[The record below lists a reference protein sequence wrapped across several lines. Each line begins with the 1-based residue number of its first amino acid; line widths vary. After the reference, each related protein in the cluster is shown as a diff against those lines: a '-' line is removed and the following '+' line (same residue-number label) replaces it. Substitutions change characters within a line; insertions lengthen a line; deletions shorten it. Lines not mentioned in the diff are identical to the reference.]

1 MTFCQRLRG
10 FKAFRNPSPTSSRAK
25 AVPTMHSPG
34 GTQAQGRV
42 VSVTSSMA
50 FWVRLPQVG
59 PQATNTFYQRIIDR
73 TQADTDQEHL
83 RVLIWSDAKIPDRTA
98 GILGTPEQ
106 AEAVFAHLLADAKL
120 LEGAGC
126 TVLAIP
132 CNTSH
137 YFADRL
143 QAQLHVPIIHM
154 IRETVKTIQAMGKQ
168 TVGILATD
176 GTVQTGIYQNELTA
190 AGLTPVTL
198 PEELQKTVMSI
209 IYDEIKKGETG
220 SREKFGEID
229 AYLRSVGCDCA
240 ILGCTELSVYRTST
254 ACPPSISTPWRS
266 WPSRPSSA
274 AANNCGTYKK
284 EPSPRGKVAAKQTDE
299 GYLTLLSRRVLR

>member
-1 MTFCQRLRG
+1 M
-10 FKAFRNPSPTSSRAK
+10 KAQQEGILG
-25 AVPTMHSPG
+25 VLG
-34 GTQAQGRV
+34 G
-42 VSVTSSMA
+42 M
-50 FWVRLPQVG
+50 G

-73 TQADTDQEHL
+73 TQAETDQEHL

-98 GILGTPEQ
+98 GILAGPEE
-106 AEAVFAHLLADAKL
+106 AEKVYEALLAGAKL

-143 QAQLHVPIIHM
+143 QARLGIPIIHM
-154 IRETVKTIQAMGKQ
+154 IRETVAALQAMGKK

-176 GTVQTGIYQNELTA
+176 GTVQTGIYQKELIA

-198 PEELQKTVMSI
+198 PEGLQKTVMSI

-220 SREKFGEID
+220 SREKFGEVD
-229 AYLRSVGCDCA
+229 AWLRQAGCDCA
-240 ILGCTELSVYRTST
+240 ILGCTELSVYRNLHSL
-254 ACPPSISTPWRS
+254 PPYYIDAMEVLAQQAILR
-266 WPSRPSSA
+266 
-274 AANNCGTYKK
+274 CG
-284 EPSPRGKVAAKQTDE
+284 KQ
-299 GYLTLLSRRVLR
+299 LRNV

>member
-1 MTFCQRLRG
+1 MKERKEGIL
-10 FKAFRNPSPTSSRAK
+10 
-25 AVPTMHSPG
+25 G
-34 GTQAQGRV
+34 G
-42 VSVTSSMA
+42 M
-50 FWVRLPQVG
+50 G

-73 TQADTDQEHL
+73 TQAETDQEHL

-98 GILGTPEQ
+98 GILGTPDQ
-106 AEAVFAHLLADAKL
+106 AEAVYAALLAGAKL

-143 QAQLHVPIIHM
+143 QAQLHIPSIHM
-154 IRETVKTIQAMGKQ
+154 IRGTVAAIQAMGKK

-176 GTVQTGIYQNELTA
+176 GTVQTGIYQKELTA

-198 PEELQKTVMSI
+198 PERLQKTVMSI

-220 SREKFGEID
+220 SREKFGEVD
-229 AYLRSVGCDCA
+229 AWLRQAGCDCA
-240 ILGCTELSVYRTST
+240 ILGCTELSVYRALHSL
-254 ACPPSISTPWRS
+254 PPYYMDAMEVLAEQAILR
-266 WPSRPSSA
+266 
-274 AANNCGTYKK
+274 CG
-284 EPSPRGKVAAKQTDE
+284 KQ
-299 GYLTLLSRRVLR
+299 LRNV

>member
-1 MTFCQRLRG
+1 MEGILG
-10 FKAFRNPSPTSSRAK
+10 
-25 AVPTMHSPG
+25 VLG
-34 GTQAQGRV
+34 G
-42 VSVTSSMA
+42 M
-50 FWVRLPQVG
+50 G

-83 RVLIWSDAKIPDRTA
+83 RVLIWSAAKIPDRTA

-106 AEAVFAHLLADAKL
+106 AEAVVAHLLADAKL

-143 QAQLHVPIIHM
+143 QVQLHVPIIHM

-176 GTVQTGIYQNELTA
+176 GTVQTGSYQNELTA
-190 AGLTPVTL
+190 AGLTVTAT
-198 PEELQKTVMSI
+198 KAKDDWRCVT
-209 IYDEIKKGETG
+209 
-220 SREKFGEID
+220 
-229 AYLRSVGCDCA
+229 A
-240 ILGCTELSVYRTST
+240 IRKY
-254 ACPPSISTPWRS
+254 I
-266 WPSRPSSA
+266 
-274 AANNCGTYKK
+274 
-284 EPSPRGKVAAKQTDE
+284 
-299 GYLTLLSRRVLR
+299 

>member
-1 MTFCQRLRG
+1 
-10 FKAFRNPSPTSSRAK
+10 
-25 AVPTMHSPG
+25 MHQEGILGVLG
-34 GTQAQGRV
+34 G
-42 VSVTSSMA
+42 M
-50 FWVRLPQVG
+50 G

-73 TQADTDQEHL
+73 TQAESDQEHL

-98 GILGTPEQ
+98 GILGTPDQ
-106 AEAVFAHLLADAKL
+106 AEAVYQHLLADAKL
-120 LEGAGC
+120 LERAGC

-143 QAQLHVPIIHM
+143 QGELHIPLIHM
-154 IRETVKTIQAMGKQ
+154 IRETVSAIRAMGKT

-176 GTVQTGIYQNELTA
+176 GTVRTGIYQQALEA

-198 PEELQKTVMSI
+198 PAQLQRVVMSI

-229 AYLRSVGCDCA
+229 AYLRQDGCDCA
-240 ILGCTELSVYRTST
+240 ILGCTELPLAAEQMGLT
-254 ACPPSISTPWRS
+254 APTVDPTEELAK
-266 WPSRPSSA
+266 A
-274 AANNCGTYKK
+274 AIRFCGYQVR
-284 EPSPRGKVAAKQTDE
+284 E
-299 GYLTLLSRRVLR
+299 

>member
-1 MTFCQRLRG
+1 MEGILG
-10 FKAFRNPSPTSSRAK
+10 
-25 AVPTMHSPG
+25 VLG
-34 GTQAQGRV
+34 G
-42 VSVTSSMA
+42 M
-50 FWVRLPQVG
+50 G

-126 TVLAIP
+126 TVLASP

-240 ILGCTELSVYRTST
+240 ILGCTELSVYRTLHSL
-254 ACPPSISTPWRS
+254 PPFYIDAMEILAEQAILR
-266 WPSRPSSA
+266 
-274 AANNCGTYKK
+274 CG
-284 EPSPRGKVAAKQTDE
+284 KQ
-299 GYLTLLSRRVLR
+299 LRNV

>member
-1 MTFCQRLRG
+1 MNGNESLTTTEIKKQNCKKVFDYLYQNQRTSKQTIAQALG
-10 FKAFRNPSPTSSRAK
+10 LSMPT
-25 AVPTMHSPG
+25 
-34 GTQAQGRV
+34 
-42 VSVTSSMA
+42 VSQN
-50 FWVRLPQVG
+50 L
-59 PQATNTFYQRIIDR
+59 
-73 TQADTDQEHL
+73 
-83 RVLIWSDAKIPDRTA
+83 
-98 GILGTPEQ
+98 
-106 AEAVFAHLLADAKL
+106 KL

-240 ILGCTELSVYRTST
+240 ILGCTELSVYRTLHSL
-254 ACPPSISTPWRS
+254 PPFYIDAMEILAEQAILR
-266 WPSRPSSA
+266 
-274 AANNCGTYKK
+274 CG
-284 EPSPRGKVAAKQTDE
+284 KQ
-299 GYLTLLSRRVLR
+299 LRNV